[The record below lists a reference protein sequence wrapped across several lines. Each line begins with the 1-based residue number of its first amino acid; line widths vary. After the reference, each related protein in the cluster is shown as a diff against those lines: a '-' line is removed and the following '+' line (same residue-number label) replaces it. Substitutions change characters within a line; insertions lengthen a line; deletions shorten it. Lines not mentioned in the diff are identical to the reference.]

1 MDMTDFGTPP
11 RHACAQDLSEAPL
24 SVVGMDFGPSLRP
37 HRGGRD
43 LMTLGSRW
51 QDYVALEQ
59 LDPHRIRVV
68 TLRMVPERITEG
80 WLLG

>member
-1 MDMTDFGTPP
+1 MGFP
-11 RHACAQDLSEAPL
+11 
-24 SVVGMDFGPSLRP
+24 VRP
-37 HRGGRD
+37 VA
-43 LMTLGSRW
+43 W

-68 TLRMVPERITEG
+68 TLRMVLERITEG